1 MKIIPK
7 SRIQFLP
14 LTANIMNTTSVE
26 LLMELMVTS
35 QDDLTTEAAAMT
47 TDGTV
52 GGEGVKINTWIA
64 VLLVAFVILT
74 IFDNLLVITAFDI
87 EK

>member
-14 LTANIMNTTSVE
+14 LTANIMNTTSIK

-35 QDDLTTEAAAMT
+35 QDDLTTEAVAMT
-47 TDGTV
+47 TDGTL
-52 GGEGVKINTWIA
+52 GEEAVKINTWTA

-74 IFDNLLVITAFDI
+74 IFDNLLVITAFAI